1 MTRIIGGY
9 TGGLRLASPAKSTRP
24 TSERIRESIF
34 SRLEARDKL
43 TGAVVL
49 DLYAG
54 TGALALEALSRGA
67 VAALLVERDG
77 KAAAV
82 CIQNAALVEKSL
94 AKQEIEVE
102 TKVVHKAVASYL
114 LGSNHEFD
122 LVFIDPPY
130 EISNEE
136 IEENLAALVPR
147 LTNNATVIVER
158 SSRSKPF
165 SVVEGLELEDSKS
178 YGDTEVF
185 WLSRTN

>member
-9 TGGLRLASPAKSTRP
+9 AGSLKLTSPAKSTRP
-24 TSERIRESIF
+24 TSDRIRESIF
-34 SRLEARDKL
+34 SRLESRDKL

-54 TGALALEALSRGA
+54 TGALALEAISRGA

-82 CIQNAALVEKSL
+82 CIQNAAIVQKSL
-94 AKQEIEVE
+94 AKQDIEVE
-102 TKVVHKAVASYL
+102 TKVVHKAVSSYL
-114 LGSNHEFD
+114 ASSTHEFD

-130 EISNEE
+130 EVSNEE
-136 IEENLAALVPR
+136 IEENLTALLPR
-147 LTNNATVIVER
+147 LTAEATVIIER
-158 SSRSKPF
+158 SSRSEPF
-165 SVVEGLELEDSKS
+165 AVIEGYTFEDSKS

-185 WLSRTN
+185 WLNKA